1 MRTPRRGLPLRR
13 GLTLALF
20 AAALGCADKS
30 DKTTAGDSQTPVQGG
45 TLVIGL
51 PGDFDNMNSLVS
63 AERYTQEVNREM
75 LFLPLIRYTK
85 SLDFEPALARSW
97 KLLGDTGAVFYLRND
112 VRWTDGKPTTAADV
126 LFTYE
131 RAKDSTTAFPNAEYF
146 GHWKSARI
154 IDSLSIQFSWDPHAE
169 PLAGLPFLPI
179 MPKHLL
185 ESVPAG
191 QLRQAPF
198 NKAPVTNGPFK
209 FVEYR
214 ANDRWVFEAN
224 PDYSKDLGGRP
235 YLDRIVF
242 RIIPDVTAQVAE
254 IQTGNIDVVL
264 NAKATQ
270 LKDLAA
276 NPDIR
281 VVVRP
286 SRQYAIIGWN
296 GKKAPLDQP
305 VVRRALSI
313 AIDRQAILTT
323 LRAGYGT
330 LAVGPIGPYHWAF
343 DSTLS
348 ALPFNPDSA
357 RALLKSAG
365 IFDRNNDG
373 VAETADGK
381 PFVVDLMTQAGS
393 VINKDMAE
401 MITSNLAAVGVKITV
416 KPTEA
421 ATLFGT
427 ISDPARKFDAVIV
440 AWESDFR
447 INLRD
452 NFHSAAIKGPF
463 QLSSYSNKRVDALI
477 DSVSKVTDRNA
488 ARPLYAE
495 LQRIIRE
502 DQAWTFLYYY
512 PDLYLFRQRVHG
524 VEMDIRS
531 AFLSVGKW
539 WVTPSAAATPSTGA
553 PPTAP
558 AARSDSAAPTP
569 APDSARSQ

>member
-1 MRTPRRGLPLRR
+1 MRTARLTLTLRR
-13 GLTLALF
+13 G
-20 AAALGCADKS
+20 AAFVLLPAAMACADKS
-30 DKTTAGDSQTPVQGG
+30 ADTPVADSQTPVQGG
-45 TLVIGL
+45 TVVLGL
-51 PGDFDNMNSLVS
+51 PGDFDNLNSLVS
-63 AERYTQEVNREM
+63 IDRYSQEVNREM
-75 LFLPLIRYTK
+75 LFLPLIRYSKT
-85 SLDFEPALARSW
+85 LDFEPALARSW

-146 GHWKSARI
+146 AHWKNARV
-154 IDSLSIQFSWDPHAE
+154 IDSLSIQVSWDPHAE
-169 PLAGLPFLPI
+169 PLAGIPFLPI

-185 ESVPAG
+185 ESVPPAE
-191 QLRQAPF
+191 LKNAPF
-198 NKAPVTNGPFK
+198 NKAPVGNGPFK

-224 PDYSKDLGGRP
+224 PDYPKDLGGRP
-235 YLDRIVF
+235 YLDRVVF
-242 RIIPDVTAQVAE
+242 RIIPDVTAQTAE

-264 NAKATQ
+264 NAKTTQ

-281 VVVRP
+281 VVIRP
-286 SRQYAIIGWN
+286 SRQYAIVGWN

-305 VVRRALSI
+305 VVRRALSM

-343 DSTLS
+343 DSTLT

-357 RALLKSAG
+357 KALLKSAG
-365 IFDRNNDG
+365 VYDRNSDG

-381 PFVVDLMTQAGS
+381 PFVVELMTQAGS

-401 MITSNLAAVGVKITV
+401 MITANLAQVGVKIVV

-421 ATLFGT
+421 GTMFGT
-427 ISDPARKFDAVIV
+427 ISNPARKFDAVIV

-452 NFHSAAIKGPF
+452 TFHSGSIKGPF
-463 QLSSYSNKRVDALI
+463 QLASYSNKRVDALI
-477 DSVSKVTDRNA
+477 DSVSKMSDRNA
-488 ARPLYAE
+488 ARPLYVE

-502 DQAWTFLYYY
+502 DQPWTFLYYF
-512 PDLYLFRQRVHG
+512 PDAYLFRQRVHG
-524 VEMDIRS
+524 VDMDIRS

-539 WVTPSAAATPSTGA
+539 WVTPAAGAAATGA
-553 PPTAP
+553 AS
-558 AARSDSAAPTP
+558 RSDSAAPSP
-569 APDSARSQ
+569 APDSAR